1 MELAVENLI
10 KSFNKRV
17 VVDEV
22 SLNITKKE
30 IVGLLGPNG
39 AGKST
44 IFYMIVGFLKPVSGN
59 IYLNGENITSLP
71 MHKRARM
78 GLGYLPQQPS
88 IFRNMS
94 VQDNII
100 AVLELRKDLSRK
112 QMHEICDNLLEEF
125 SISHLRKQSGHTLSG
140 GERRRVEIAR
150 ALANEPDFLLLD
162 EPFAGVDPIAV
173 KELQE
178 IINKI
183 RLKGL
188 GIIITDHNVRETL
201 KITDRSYIINH
212 GKILI
217 EGDTQTL
224 INSEEARRIYLG
236 SDFEL

>member
-1 MELAVENLI
+1 MELSVENLI

-22 SLNITKKE
+22 SLHITKKE

-44 IFYMIVGFLKPVSGN
+44 IFYMMVGFLKPLSGN

-100 AVLELRKDLSRK
+100 AVLELRKDLNKK

-140 GERRRVEIAR
+140 GERRRVGIAR

-183 RLKGL
+183 RLQGL